1 MANKKFT
8 LYYYEWDE
16 DIIKDRFQKVEYFDS
31 YDEAYDRL
39 TDLYDEEDITKNCY
53 ENAYI
58 RDNKT
63 GQKYRVI
70 DISEDDD
77 WEDE

>member
-1 MANKKFT
+1 MEDKKFT

-39 TDLYDEEDITKNCY
+39 KELYDEGTITKNCY

-58 RDNKT
+58 VTESKHRYN
-63 GQKYRVI
+63 VI

-77 WEDE
+77 WEE